1 MQRERR
7 GRGFIQP
14 TTESLA
20 QSPQIDCS
28 LHELCLSALSS
39 LISQYSQTRHTATR
53 TRGTHVCA
61 RTSHRHARSSRGPN
75 APRPIKMVY
84 YGLTTAIPARCC
96 SAAGQISGSGGG
108 RTREPGHVC
117 DHATAELIAVT
128 GASPPSPPGPSA
140 ARLTWAVTSWP
151 RETWAEAVEARAPEE
166 VEARAPLRTLA
177 PRASRT
183 RSRGPACNRLL
194 PTRSPWPPCAPRQA
208 ERSRRRVQRTPPRR
222 GPPTCSRGPGPPR
235 ARPASPCSGAGS
247 LHYQ

>member
-1 MQRERR
+1 MSEK
-7 GRGFIQP
+7 
-14 TTESLA
+14 SD
-20 QSPQIDCS
+20 SPLIACR
-28 LHELCLSALSS
+28 ALS
-39 LISQYSQTRHTATR
+39 ISVLSDSPHRATHTRYTCVCSKIHTDTR
-53 TRGTHVCA
+53 A
-61 RTSHRHARSSRGPN
+61 RPGILMRQEAKSYKWFTTALQ
-75 APRPIKMVY
+75 V
-84 YGLTTAIPARCC
+84 TTAIPASCC
-96 SAAGQISGSGGG
+96 SAAGQICGSGGG

-140 ARLTWAVTSWP
+140 ARLTWGVTSWP
-151 RETWAEAVEARAPEE
+151 PREIWAEAVEARAPEA

-208 ERSRRRVQRTPPRR
+208 ERSRRRVRRTPPRR

>member
-1 MQRERR
+1 MPALCVCPCVCSN
-7 GRGFIQP
+7 GRKFTKFTP
-14 TTESLA
+14 RHLTE
-20 QSPQIDCS
+20 
-28 LHELCLSALSS
+28 
-39 LISQYSQTRHTATR
+39 TR
-53 TRGTHVCA
+53 
-61 RTSHRHARSSRGPN
+61 ARSSKLQGALPRGVLMRQGLYKPLSPKNRFTTALPSYN
-75 APRPIKMVY
+75 AALQ
-84 YGLTTAIPARCC
+84 LTTATPASCC

-140 ARLTWAVTSWP
+140 ARLTWGVTSWP
-151 RETWAEAVEARAPEE
+151 PREIWADAVEARAPEA

-208 ERSRRRVQRTPPRR
+208 ERSRRRVRRTPPRR

-235 ARPASPCSGAGS
+235 ARLASPCSGAGS